1 MANGGIP
8 QVDAIG
14 WVFVP
19 GPCTYRLR
27 DGRDYGRLP
36 SSRALA
42 SDLGV
47 SRSVTEQAYVYKQP
61 TKIVDGTV
69 FKGNTIKVE
78 KLSKNGKYAYGLV
91 YGHVNRHAWVDASVL
106 TAKK

>member
-1 MANGGIP
+1 MNATKLTAFAATAA
-8 QVDAIG
+8 VA
-14 WVFVP
+14 V
-19 GPCTYRLR
+19 T
-27 DGRDYGRLP
+27 
-36 SSRALA
+36 ALA
-42 SDLGV
+42 PAV
-47 SRSVTEQAYVYKQP
+47 SMAKATGPGKYTATEQAYVYKQP

-91 YGHVNRHAWVDASVL
+91 YGHVNRHAWVAASVL